1 MITGH
6 NTDVRHNDVV
16 FHVQSEDKGTGNPF
30 IETLVYVGGRVL
42 AAKRVS
48 YAKLLEEGAG
58 DKAIVALMENQHR
71 RTIAAIRGGK
81 LDEKLL
87 DLTQGS
93 GELRPTAGP
102 RATTGSSAVVA
113 SGSSEVLAP
122 PDMAAD
128 DGDGERTLDQV
139 ILDYLTSEADQEQLL
154 LMVDGEQQLGLGQP
168 VGLAIR
174 TSSSKSGTAIP
185 GAQVAV
191 KMISTVS
198 EPRTL
203 VTGETDGEG
212 ALYLR
217 FQIPNLEQGTAAL
230 IIVAD
235 SAIGTAEIK
244 HLL

>member
-16 FHVQSEDKGTGNPF
+16 LHVQSEDKGKSNPF

-42 AAKRVS
+42 AARRVS
-48 YAKLLEEGAG
+48 YAKLLEEGKG
-58 DKAIVALMENQHR
+58 EKDIVALMEHQHR

-81 LDEKLL
+81 LDEKLAEMNM
-87 DLTQGS
+87 GS
-93 GELRPTAGP
+93 GEVR
-102 RATTGSSAVVA
+102 TTGTVV
-113 SGSSEVLAP
+113 GDPHGVRTSSEVVMPADMTAVAAP
-122 PDMAAD
+122 EEE
-128 DGDGERTLDQV
+128 DGDRSLDQV

-154 LMVDGEQQLGLGQP
+154 LTVGGDDQLGLGRP
-168 VGLAIR
+168 VGLAIQ
-174 TSSSKSGTAIP
+174 TFSSKSGEAVI
-185 GAQVAV
+185 GAHIAV

-203 VTGETDGEG
+203 VSGETDDDGSLHLNFE
-212 ALYLR
+212 
-217 FQIPNLEQGTAAL
+217 IPELEQGTAAL
-230 IIVAD
+230 IIVAE